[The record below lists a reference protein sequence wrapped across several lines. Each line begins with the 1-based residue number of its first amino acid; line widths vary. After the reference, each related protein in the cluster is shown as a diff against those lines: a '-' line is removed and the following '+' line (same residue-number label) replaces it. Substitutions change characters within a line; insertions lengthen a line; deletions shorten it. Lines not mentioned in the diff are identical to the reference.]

1 MVDVLLRQFEDVV
14 MYLREAQ
21 LPFDV
26 LANSNLGAAYEEIKL
41 LHGRL
46 EHVQSMMLA
55 ATPTPAHP
63 SPTPSPPQPHQ
74 TIARAASSDTGRT
87 AAPTGSPTAAPGI
100 GSYLRS
106 VSSSQLAVFRA
117 SSPPPPPLLQQQQQQ
132 AASPTPGRPLSTV
145 PFDAASAS
153 QLPQSAAH
161 ARMGR
166 ATLADFDVL
175 RVVGTGTFGTVQLV
189 KHRSSGASYAIK
201 VLDKNRVI
209 ATRQLQ
215 HLRYE
220 RQILAGIAHPF
231 VIAVHCSMQDAT
243 NVYLVMDYVPG
254 GELFEYIRR
263 AGRFVEHEARFFA
276 AEIVEALTHLHAF
289 SIMYR
294 DLKPENVLLDTDGHI
309 KLIDFGFAKVMPPTT
324 RAYTMCGTPG
334 ECRATSAGCLLSPAF
349 CLLRIYCARGHPVAR
364 PRRRRRLVVARHFGV
379 RNVDWRAAVCAQR
392 ARQAVRDDCQ
402 RRRALPGRR
411 VARRHVAHSRPAQN
425 AAVRATRQHSA
436 RRRRHQEPR
445 VLCRRRLE
453 HRGTARPRAANSAT
467 ADAVQV

>member
-55 ATPTPAHP
+55 TPTPAHP
-63 SPTPSPPQPHQ
+63 SPTPSPPQTPQQ
-74 TIARAASSDTGRT
+74 TIARAASSDGG
-87 AAPTGSPTAAPGI
+87 AAGGGSPTAAPGI

-106 VSSSQLAVFRA
+106 VSSSQLAVFRTG
-117 SSPPPPPLLQQQQQQ
+117 SPPPPPPQLLPPHE
-132 AASPTPGRPLSTV
+132 ASPPPARPLSTV

-334 ECRATSAGCLLSPAF
+334 ECTAGKCLLFAHPSRARAPV
-349 CLLRIYCARGHPVAR
+349 RIHCARGHPVAR

-379 RNVDWRAAVCAQR
+379 RNVDRRAAVCAQR

-411 VARRHVAHSRPAQN
+411 VARRHVAHSRPAQD

-445 VLCRRRLE
+445 VLRRRRLE
-453 HRGTARPRAANSAT
+453 HRGTARPRAADSAT